1 MLRDDHGDGPGRSAC
16 ATGLSAPMRSKMPG
30 RGRAVIFYGILHSGR
45 RAAVLPTLAQAAL
58 WAAFWAV
65 LWTLLWTGAATAQ
78 TNPFAP
84 PDDWRSLRQ
93 PFGTGVPPAAA
104 QTPAQGTASS
114 GSLDTRAQPLDRAAV
129 AGEPA
134 VAGVLPTASR
144 TFDRTAVDPDF
155 RLGPGDVLLVNVL
168 EDPTLDTEVLVR
180 PDGLITVPLAGTV
193 MAAGRTPEEV
203 AAAIRQELA
212 SNFVEPPTVSVVLR
226 ALAPTREEEQLLTIY
241 VIGQVA
247 RPGQILIEQPIGFL
261 QALALAGGV
270 GIFGKADEIQV
281 RKVDE
286 AGVERVLVL
295 DYEAIEE
302 GGVVPKVILDDG
314 DTILVPERGLFD

>member
-1 MLRDDHGDGPGRSAC
+1 MIVRGASAC
-16 ATGLSAPMRSKMPG
+16 VTGLSSPMVSKCPG
-30 RGRAVIFYGILHSGR
+30 EGRAVIFYGILHSGR
-45 RAAVLPTLAQAAL
+45 MAAGMVTLAGAVLL
-58 WAAFWAV
+58 WA
-65 LWTLLWTGAATAQ
+65 GAATAQ
-78 TNPFAP
+78 TNPFAA

-104 QTPAQGTASS
+104 QTPAQGSVSS
-114 GSLDTRAQPLDRAAV
+114 GSLDTRAQPLDRAGAAGA

-168 EDPTLDTEVLVR
+168 EDPTLDTEVLIR

-203 AAAIRQELA
+203 AAAIRQKLA

-247 RPGQILIEQPIGFL
+247 RPGQILIEEPIGFL

-270 GIFGKADEIQV
+270 GIFAKADEIQV

-302 GGVVPKVILDDG
+302 GGVVPRVILDDG

>member
-1 MLRDDHGDGPGRSAC
+1 M
-16 ATGLSAPMRSKMPG
+16 
-30 RGRAVIFYGILHSGR
+30 IYNGILLSGR
-45 RAAVLPTLAQAAL
+45 MAAVALAC
-58 WAAFWAV
+58 AV
-65 LWTLLWTGAATAQ
+65 LWFIPAAAQ
-78 TNPFAP
+78 TNPFAS

-93 PFGTGVPPAAA
+93 PFGTGVPPAATQA
-104 QTPAQGTASS
+104 PAPGTVST
-114 GSLDTRAQPLDRAAV
+114 GSLDTRAQPLNRAGA

-134 VAGVLPTASR
+134 VAGALPTASR

-155 RLGPGDVLLVNVL
+155 RLGPGDVLLINVL
-168 EDPTLDTEVLVR
+168 EDPTLDTEVLIR

-203 AAAIRQELA
+203 AAAIRSELA
-212 SNFVEPPTVSVVLR
+212 PNFVEPPSVSVVLR
-226 ALAPTREEEQLLTIY
+226 ALAPQTAQEQLLTIY

-261 QALALAGGV
+261 QALALAGGI
-270 GIFGKADEIQV
+270 GTFAKADAIQV

-286 AGVERVLVL
+286 AGVERVFVL

>member
-1 MLRDDHGDGPGRSAC
+1 MLRDDQG
-16 ATGLSAPMRSKMPG
+16 GLSAERVGVRDRALVADGVSKGPDE
-30 RGRAVIFYGILHSGR
+30 GRAVIFYGILLPGR
-45 RAAVLPTLAQAAL
+45 MATLVPALAGAVLSAIL
-58 WAAFWAV
+58 WA
-65 LWTLLWTGAATAQ
+65 LLWAGAATAQ
-78 TNPFAP
+78 TYPFAP

-93 PFGTGVPPAAA
+93 PFGTGVPPAAV
-104 QTPAQGTASS
+104 QTPAQSTAD
-114 GSLDTRAQPLDRAAV
+114 GATIDTRAPERAGAQ
-129 AGEPA
+129 PA
-134 VAGVLPTASR
+134 VDGVLPTASR
-144 TFDRTAVDPDF
+144 SFDRTAVDPNF

-168 EDPTLDTEVLVR
+168 EDPTLDTEVLIR

-193 MAAGRTPEEV
+193 VAAGRTPEEV
-203 AAAIRQELA
+203 AAAIREQLA

-226 ALAPTREEEQLLTIY
+226 ALARLGEERLLTIY

-247 RPGQILIEQPIGFL
+247 RPGQILIEEPIGFL

-270 GIFGKADEIQV
+270 GLFGKADEIQV
-281 RKVDE
+281 RQVDE

-302 GGVVPKVILDDG
+302 GGVVPRVILDDG

>member
-1 MLRDDHGDGPGRSAC
+1 MNG
-16 ATGLSAPMRSKMPG
+16 KMPG
-30 RGRAVIFYGILHSGR
+30 RGRAVIHNGILLSGR
-45 RAAVLPTLAQAAL
+45 MAAMAPARAVLWVVPVL
-58 WAAFWAV
+58 WAVFWAV
-65 LWTLLWTGAATAQ
+65 FWVGPATAQ
-78 TNPFAP
+78 TSPFAP

-93 PFGTGVPPAAA
+93 PFGTGVPPAATQA
-104 QTPAQGTASS
+104 PAPAQGTVNS
-114 GSLDTRAQPLDRAAV
+114 GSLDARAQPLSRAGA

-168 EDPTLDTEVLVR
+168 EDPTLDTEVLIR

-193 MAAGRTPEEV
+193 AAAGRTPEEV
-203 AAAIRQELA
+203 AAAIREQLA
-212 SNFVEPPTVSVVLR
+212 PSFVEPPTVSVVLR
-226 ALAPTREEEQLLTIY
+226 ALAPVRQEEQFLTIY

-247 RPGQILIEQPIGFL
+247 RPGQILVEQPIGFL

-270 GIFGKADEIQV
+270 GTFAKADEIQV

-295 DYEAIEE
+295 DYDAIVE
-302 GGVVPKVILDDG
+302 GGLVPRVILDDG